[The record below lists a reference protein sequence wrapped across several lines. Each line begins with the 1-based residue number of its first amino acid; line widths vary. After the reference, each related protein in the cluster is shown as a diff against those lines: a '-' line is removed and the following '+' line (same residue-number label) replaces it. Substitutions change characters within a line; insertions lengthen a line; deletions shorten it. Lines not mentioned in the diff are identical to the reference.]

1 MRALR
6 ETGTGEEQGRF
17 IVGRAAEAVGH
28 DEEALLGCLISLLAL
43 SYDEGAIGTS
53 KICLFYSK
61 IGRNSRDLVII
72 TGRSE
77 H

>member
-43 SYDEGAIGTS
+43 
-53 KICLFYSK
+53 
-61 IGRNSRDLVII
+61 
-72 TGRSE
+72 
-77 H
+77 